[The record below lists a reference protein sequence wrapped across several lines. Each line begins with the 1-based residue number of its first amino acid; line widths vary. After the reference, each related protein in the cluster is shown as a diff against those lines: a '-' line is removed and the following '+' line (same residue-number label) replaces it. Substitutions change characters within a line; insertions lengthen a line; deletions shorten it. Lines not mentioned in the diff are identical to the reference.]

1 MFRVQLNP
9 PNTGVPCGSQGA
21 PQIDRMS
28 VADEAPELDFALDL
42 SRLPTESGMV
52 PVDGT
57 GIRGQFTTYSALVD
71 AYQRRLQMLFIGPAA
86 TTSDPP
92 DRKSGSAG
100 MPRPISYAVFCL
112 KKKRSILTVCCPA
125 AS

>member
-1 MFRVQLNP
+1 
-9 PNTGVPCGSQGA
+9 
-21 PQIDRMS
+21 
-28 VADEAPELDFALDL
+28 
-42 SRLPTESGMV
+42 
-52 PVDGT
+52 
-57 GIRGQFTTYSALVD
+57 
-71 AYQRRLQMLFIGPAA
+71 MLFIGPAA

-92 DRKSGSAG
+92 LAVTYNSGNSSSGGFGPGWFGYFERRVTVGGSVSDVSVLGDNGDLTAYQKVGTAPGDRKSGSAG